1 MSESG
6 IRQGTDST
14 SGRESAQIIYM
25 GDVRRRRGKTRQA
38 PDRQYLGAIALVAA
52 SAWSVWITV
61 LFSLAPA
68 RLLTYVAF
76 FAPLYVALAASGTLI
91 AYWLEWKQGR
101 VASLRTSVRRG
112 ALFAVVAVGNL
123 AFLAGHR
130 WSPVIGFVTIVAVLA
145 VEAPAVRKGM

>member
-1 MSESG
+1 M
-6 IRQGTDST
+6 RQGMDGR

-25 GDVRRRRGKTRQA
+25 GDVRRKRGRTRQA

-68 RLLTYVAF
+68 RLLTYLAF
-76 FAPLYVALAASGTLI
+76 FAPLYVALAASGALA
-91 AYWLEWKQGR
+91 AYWLDWKQGTIP
-101 VASLRTSVRRG
+101 SLRTSVRRG
-112 ALFAVVAVGNL
+112 ALFALLAVANL

-130 WSPVIGFVTIVAVLA
+130 WSPVVGFVTILAVLA
-145 VEAPAVRKGM
+145 IEASTLRKRP